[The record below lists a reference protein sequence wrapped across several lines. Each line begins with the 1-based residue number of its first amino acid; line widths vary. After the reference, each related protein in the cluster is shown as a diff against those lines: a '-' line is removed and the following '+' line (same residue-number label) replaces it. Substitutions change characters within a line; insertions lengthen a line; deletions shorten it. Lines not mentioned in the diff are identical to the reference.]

1 MEMNKN
7 GKSRFAERVFR
18 ILTKDGWP
26 NRFVGYNEVFSDS
39 RCRGT
44 GAVGWSVKIHTHR
57 TQSTINNT
65 VLVGDMRKKTTYIHH
80 QQSAD
85 LQNSRMI
92 FISFFFVH
100 FLIVY

>member
-1 MEMNKN
+1 MASPDLQSECLE
-7 GKSRFAERVFR
+7 F
-18 ILTKDGWP
+18 LLKDGWP

-44 GAVGWSVKIHTHR
+44 GGVGWSVKIHTHR

-92 FISFFFVH
+92 FISFFFCS
-100 FLIVY
+100 FFDSILSKG